1 MTDPGRRWSRRA
13 RGNRATAAR
22 TRETPYRRET
32 PAERL
37 DRNFG
42 ELLQELRVAQTGVQI
57 LFAFLLA
64 LAFSPRFAD
73 ITEAQRNVYVA
84 TLLLAAAATGLII
97 APVAHHRLLFRRGLK
112 GALVSSASRLALAGL
127 VALMLAMTGSVWLA
141 VDVVL
146 GGGWTGWLSASVLA
160 GFLVLWFA
168 VPAVAVVRDKGRDEW
183 RDQGQG
189 DGAREVSAP
198 EGPPSGSAPPD
209 RR

>member
-1 MTDPGRRWSRRA
+1 VTDPERRWSRRG
-13 RGNRATAAR
+13 RRSRATGAR
-22 TRETPYRRET
+22 PRETPYRRET

-37 DRNFG
+37 DRNFS

-64 LAFSPRFAD
+64 LAFSPRFED
-73 ITEAQRNVYVA
+73 TTESQRNVYVA
-84 TLLLAAAATGLII
+84 TLLLAATATGLII
-97 APVAHHRLLFRRGLK
+97 APVAYHRLLFRRGLK

-146 GGGWTGWLSASVLA
+146 GGGWTGWLSGSVLA
-160 GFLVLWFA
+160 GFMVLWFA
-168 VPAVAVVRDKGRDEW
+168 VPAVAVVRDKGRDQ
-183 RDQGQG
+183 RQG
-189 DGAREVSAP
+189 DDAGAVSAP
-198 EGPPSGSAPPD
+198 GGPPSGSPPPD